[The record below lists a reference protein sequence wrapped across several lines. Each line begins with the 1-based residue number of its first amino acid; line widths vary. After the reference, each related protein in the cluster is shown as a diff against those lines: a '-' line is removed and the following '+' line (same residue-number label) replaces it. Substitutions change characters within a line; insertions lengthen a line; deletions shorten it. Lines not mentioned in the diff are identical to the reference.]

1 MGIRGELWAGHVVQ
15 NSPEPRLQEE
25 LQSQIQPHLW
35 KTIGQEGPQEG
46 TEQPGQG
53 QGPGER
59 GNGGPIPVHP

>member
-53 QGPGER
+53 
-59 GNGGPIPVHP
+59 